1 LEGPKR
7 PYCLS
12 DTKYR
17 FSLMT
22 VLDQAKHDGRHRD
35 RFVDADIALSPAQ
48 IYQQLLLA
56 SDDIQVCD

>member
-1 LEGPKR
+1 
-7 PYCLS
+7 
-12 DTKYR
+12 
-17 FSLMT
+17 MT